1 VICTVTVNPC
11 LDLIRFVGVDEPSL
25 SDGTYRPDNPN
36 DHEKV
41 RPGGKGLDVSR
52 ALVCLGSETKA
63 LGFIGDQTGDIVK
76 GLLEAEG
83 IDHGF
88 IESGVETRTN
98 IILVLQDR
106 KTGQVLGEIRV
117 NSQGREIPPNKFH
130 LLYDQAN
137 RIEDAD
143 AVAISGSLN
152 FNMQPT
158 FYNQLIRTF
167 KEKNPRC
174 TVVLDGPAAA
184 TAEAMALSLHR
195 PDYIKPNLKE
205 FNDLLVQ
212 LSGGENCL
220 WPSRRPMPP
229 GVGDEQYLE
238 YVFTGTN
245 HGRALPRRFVVDREQ
260 FTRNWETLLKHVLTF
275 KEKFKVGVL
284 LSLGPRGCLTATDE
298 GEVLHAYLPVLV
310 NPKTRVGAGDSLVAG
325 FLAEHVR
332 QRAGNIQEALKG
344 AVAAATARVCVE
356 EYGANNKYLDRKQY
370 MSTFKKVRVDVYRPG
385 EKFEP
390 KFLDAVP
397 PELTRFTNGEAV
409 ALAQSKPAGRQTG
422 SRRRR

>member
-1 VICTVTVNPC
+1 MIYTVTVNPC
-11 LDLIRFVGVDEPSL
+11 LDVLRFLNVDAPSL

-52 ALVCLGSETKA
+52 ALVCLRCETKA

-106 KTGQVLGEIRV
+106 KSRQVLGEIRV
-117 NSQGREIPPNKFH
+117 NSSGREIPPNKFH
-130 LLYDQAN
+130 LLYDQAS

-167 KEKNPRC
+167 KERNPHC
-174 TVVLDGPAAA
+174 TVMLDGPAAA
-184 TAEAMALSLHR
+184 TAEAMTLALHR

-205 FNDLLVQ
+205 FNDLLIQ
-212 LSGGENCL
+212 LSGEDNCL
-220 WPSRRPMPP
+220 WRKGKAMPP
-229 GVGDEQYLE
+229 GMGDEQYLE
-238 YVFTGTN
+238 YLFTGTN
-245 HGRALPRRFVVDREQ
+245 QLGALPKRFVVDRQQ
-260 FTRNWETLLKHVLTF
+260 FGDNWESLLKNVLTI

-298 GEVLHAYLPVLV
+298 GEVLHAYLPELV
-310 NPKTRVGAGDSLVAG
+310 DPKTRVGAGDSLVAG

-332 QRAGNIQEALKG
+332 QRAGNLQEALRG

-356 EYGANNKYLDRKQY
+356 EYSHNIKYLDLKKYQ
-370 MSTFKKVRVDVYRPG
+370 STFQKVKVDIYRPG

-390 KFLDAVP
+390 KFLDIVP
-397 PELTRFTNGEAV
+397 PELTRF
-409 ALAQSKPAGRQTG
+409 STG
-422 SRRRR
+422 SSYVAEAKPPETRKSRHTRRR